1 MKQKSISEL
10 EQQVMDIVWDCK
22 ECSVRSVFEKLQK
35 TKPIAYTTV
44 ATILQRLEIKGI
56 VTKKEDEK
64 AHVYKPKISKEAYS
78 KSLATGFLEKF
89 ISSFGNLAISSFAE
103 SIEKLP
109 KEKRDYFIKLLEEHE
124 RTK

>member
-1 MKQKSISEL
+1 MKQKSISGL
-10 EQQVMDIVWDCK
+10 EQQVMDIVWTHK
-22 ECSVRSVFEKLQK
+22 ECSVRVVYKELQK

-44 ATILQRLEIKGI
+44 ATLLQRLEAKGL
-56 VTKKEDEK
+56 VSKKDNEK
-64 AHVYKPKISKEAYS
+64 AYVYRAKVSKEAYS

-109 KEKRDYFIKLLEEHE
+109 KEKREYFLKLLEENEH
-124 RTK
+124 TK